1 MALLTLMKGSLA
13 YGDDALL
20 SEADFALEE
29 GERVCLVGRNGT
41 GKSTFLK
48 LLAGEIELDLGRL
61 IIRDGLKVQRLAQDP
76 PLDATGSVYGMVAR
90 GIDIVGDALAR
101 FHESNSITEQEKL
114 ASFLEEHD
122 GWSKEALIFKILNQ
136 IELDSQLP
144 LAELSGGWRRK
155 VALAATLANEPQ
167 VLLLDEPT
175 NHLDIATITWLE
187 EYLRAFKGTCI
198 FITHDR
204 TFADHLASRIVELD
218 RGKLYSYPSEFAAYL
233 RLRDERLRMEEI
245 ERQNFDRV
253 LAEEEAWIRRGV
265 KARLARNEGRV
276 RNLEAM
282 RAERAARR
290 DRQGRAI
297 IQISEVD
304 RSGNIVFEV
313 QNLTMT
319 YDGVDI
325 IKDFAPTVMRGDR
338 IGIVGANGAGK
349 TTLIK
354 VLMGL
359 LKPDHGYVRM
369 GTNVQIQYFD
379 QYHEQLYLDKTVA
392 DNVAEGKSDVTVN
405 GKTIHVLSYLKN
417 FLFTAR
423 RARSPAKVLSGGEK
437 NRLMLARIFAR
448 PCNVLIMDEPTNDL
462 DLETLDL
469 LEELLQNFIGTVLVI
484 SHDRH
489 FIDQFATET
498 WVFEGQGHIESVVGG
513 WRDVEAYY
521 KRTGRDAIEILSH
534 KDVNATT
541 VKSAASV
548 DGMSAIGA
556 CAKSGAKSVVAAGA
570 TSTNVVVCEAARAK
584 KKKLSFTEAHELELL
599 PEKVEQQ
606 EQVVAQVNEV
616 LADPASYTKGAEE
629 IKKIQQQQA
638 TEQAKLDALYARW
651 EDLML
656 KAED

>member
-20 SEADFALEE
+20 AEADFAVEE

-41 GKSTFLK
+41 GKSTLLK
-48 LLAGEIELDLGRL
+48 LLAGEIELDQGRL
-61 IIRDGLKVQRLAQDP
+61 IVREGLKVQRLAQDP

-101 FHESNSITEQEKL
+101 FHESTAVAEQEKL
-114 ASFLEEHD
+114 ATFLEEHD
-122 GWSKEALIFKILNQ
+122 GWSKEALIFKILNK
-136 IELDSQLP
+136 IELDPELP

-155 VALAATLANEPQ
+155 VALAAALANEPQ

-187 EYLRAFKGTCI
+187 EYLQAFKGTCI

-233 RLRDERLRMEEI
+233 RLRDERLRMEEL

-297 IQISEVD
+297 IQISEAD
-304 RSGNIVFEV
+304 RSGNIVFEA
-313 QNLTMT
+313 QNLTVT
-319 YDGVDI
+319 YEGTDI

-349 TTLIK
+349 TTLIR

-359 LKPDHGYVRM
+359 LKPDHGYVRV

-405 GKTIHVLSYLKN
+405 GKTVHVLSYLKN

-469 LEELLQNFIGTVLVI
+469 LEELLQNFPGTVLVI
-484 SHDRH
+484 SHDRR

-521 KRTGRDAIEILSH
+521 QRTGRDVTEVLSH
-534 KDVNATT
+534 KALNAAANET
-541 VKSAASV
+541 AAST
-548 DGMSAIGA
+548 A
-556 CAKSGAKSVVAAGA
+556 VAAVVGKGSAKAAATAGA
-570 TSTNVVVCEAARAK
+570 STGEGTGETANTK

-606 EQVVAQVNEV
+606 EQVVAQVNDV

-651 EDLML
+651 EELML
-656 KAED
+656 KAEE

>member
-41 GKSTFLK
+41 GKSTLLR
-48 LLAGEIELDLGRL
+48 LLAGEIELDQGRL
-61 IIRDGLKVQRLAQDP
+61 IVRDGLRVQRLAQDP
-76 PLDATGSVYGMVAR
+76 PQDSSGTVYGMVAR
-90 GIDIVGDALAR
+90 GIEVVGEALAR
-101 FHESNSITEQEKL
+101 FKESTDPEEQEKL
-114 ASFLEEHD
+114 ASFIEHHD
-122 GWSKEALIFKILNQ
+122 GWRKEALIYKILNK
-136 IELDSQLP
+136 IDLDPELP
-144 LAELSGGWRRK
+144 LAMLSGGWRRK
-155 VALAATLANEPQ
+155 VALAAALANEPQ

-175 NHLDIATITWLE
+175 NHLDIGTIAWLE
-187 EYLRAFKGTCI
+187 EYIKGFKGTCI

-204 TFADHLASRIVELD
+204 AFADNLASRIVELD
-218 RGKLYSYPSEFAAYL
+218 RGKLYSYPGAFDDYL
-233 RLRDERLRMEEI
+233 RLRDERLRLEEL

-297 IQISEVD
+297 MQISEAD
-304 RSGNIVFEV
+304 RSGNIVFEA
-313 QNLTMT
+313 QNITVT
-319 YDGVDI
+319 YEGQDI

-338 IGIVGANGAGK
+338 IGIVGPNGAGK

-354 VLMGL
+354 VLMDL
-359 LKPDHGYVRM
+359 IKPTHGYVRI

-379 QYHEQLYLDKTVA
+379 QYHEQLFLDKSVA
-392 DNVAEGKSDVTVN
+392 DNVAEGKSDVTIN
-405 GKTIHVLSYLKN
+405 GKTVHVLSYLKN

-423 RARSPAKVLSGGEK
+423 RARSPVKVLSGGEK

-469 LEELLQNFIGTVLVI
+469 LEELLQNFLGTVLVI
-484 SHDRH
+484 SHDRR
-489 FIDQFATET
+489 FIDHFATET
-498 WVFEGQGHIESVVGG
+498 WVFEGHGHIEAVVGG
-513 WRDVEAYY
+513 WKDVEDFYR
-521 KRTGRDAIEILSH
+521 RTGR
-534 KDVNATT
+534 NATEVVSNT
-541 VKSAASV
+541 QDKEKAESSAKEAKGSTDSGAQKSDASAAASN
-548 DGMSAIGA
+548 G
-556 CAKSGAKSVVAAGA
+556 
-570 TSTNVVVCEAARAK
+570 

-606 EQVVAQVNEV
+606 ESALAQVDAMI
-616 LADPASYTKGAEE
+616 ADPSLYTKGAEE
-629 IKKIQQQQA
+629 IKKIQQQRA
-638 TEQAKLDALYARW
+638 AEQAKLDALYARW
-651 EDLML
+651 EELMA

>member
-41 GKSTFLK
+41 GKSTLLK
-48 LLAGEIELDLGRL
+48 LFAGEIELDQGRL
-61 IIRDGLKVQRLAQDP
+61 IVRDGLKVQRLAQDP
-76 PLDATGSVYGMVAR
+76 PLDATGTVYGMVAR
-90 GIDIVGDALAR
+90 GIEVVGEALAK
-101 FHESNSITEQEKL
+101 FKESTDASEQEHL
-114 ASFLEEHD
+114 ASFIESHD
-122 GWSKEALIFKILNQ
+122 GWHKEALIYKILNK
-136 IELDSQLP
+136 IDLDPELP
-144 LAELSGGWRRK
+144 LASLSGGWRRK
-155 VALAATLANEPQ
+155 VALAAALANEPQ

-175 NHLDIATITWLE
+175 NHLDIGTIAWLE
-187 EYLRAFKGTCI
+187 EYIKGFKGTCV

-204 TFADHLASRIVELD
+204 SFADNLASRIVELD
-218 RGKLYSYPSEFAAYL
+218 RGKLYSYPGAFDDYL
-233 RLRDERLRMEEI
+233 RLRDERLRMEEL

-297 IQISEVD
+297 MQISEAD
-304 RSGNIVFEV
+304 RSGNIVFEA
-313 QNLTMT
+313 QNITVS
-319 YDGVDI
+319 YEGKDI

-338 IGIVGANGAGK
+338 IGIVGANGVGK

-359 LKPDHGYVRM
+359 VKPTHGYVRI

-379 QYHEQLYLDKTVA
+379 QYHEQLQLEKTVA
-392 DNVAEGKSDVTVN
+392 DNVAEGKSDVTIN
-405 GKTIHVLSYLKN
+405 GKTTHVLSYLKN

-423 RARSPAKVLSGGEK
+423 RARSPVKVLSGGEK
-437 NRLMLARIFAR
+437 NRLMLARLFAR

-469 LEELLQNFIGTVLVI
+469 LEELLQNFLGTVMVI
-484 SHDRH
+484 SHDRR
-489 FIDQFATET
+489 FIDHFATET
-498 WVFEGQGHIESVVGG
+498 WVFEGKGHIETIVGG
-513 WRDVEAYY
+513 WSDVEAYY
-521 KRTGRDAIEILSH
+521 RRTGR
-534 KDVNATT
+534 NATDL
-541 VKSAASV
+541 VSNSDDQDAEAQQDSAAGNATQDSTP
-548 DGMSAIGA
+548 
-556 CAKSGAKSVVAAGA
+556 AGA
-570 TSTNVVVCEAARAK
+570 GADGGGEDK

-606 EQVVAQVNEV
+606 EKALAAVDSMI
-616 LADPASYTKGAEE
+616 ADPALYTKGADE
-629 IKKIQQQQA
+629 IKKVQQQRDA
-638 TEQAKLDALYARW
+638 EQAKLDALYARW
-651 EDLML
+651 EELMA
-656 KAED
+656 KAEA